1 MFVECRDYLIAQ
13 LKAAGIKTPIIT
25 SFKQLKASGESHI
38 GAVLPEDEVL
48 SRSGSKTIYEDA
60 DGKHRR
66 TKVFDRDIIFVVMI
80 GDYDE
85 IKCEK
90 IYENFV
96 TGLDRGIA
104 VDGNYIPIELEKAE
118 WVVKSDSLLQSKL
131 AVQFPVKFMGG
142 LYHDTDFA
150 KVGSVQVTAEKEQ

>member
-1 MFVECRDYLIAQ
+1 MFNECRNYLIAQ

-38 GAVLPEDEVL
+38 GAVLPEDELL
-48 SRSGSKTIYEDA
+48 SRSGSKTIYKDA

-66 TKVFDRDIIFVVMI
+66 TKVFDREIVFVVMI

-85 IKCEK
+85 IKCET

-96 TGLDRGIA
+96 TGLDRGLA
-104 VDGNYIPIELEKAE
+104 VDGNYTPIELEKTE
-118 WVVKSDSLLQSKL
+118 WVVKADSLLQSKL
-131 AVQFPVKFMGG
+131 AVQFPVRFLGG
-142 LYHDTDFA
+142 IYRDTDFA
-150 KVGSVQVTAEKEQ
+150 KVSKVEITTEKE